1 MAACLPRTRTNGRL
15 ARRTTADRLRR
26 SDQCRSTASLRA
38 RSGFPRTATGGALSG
53 LVPADPVAGPPARLA
68 GGPASITGDGL
79 SALLAGGP
87 ASITGDGLCAPLAGG
102 PAPIAGDGILALR
115 AVFRGDG

>member
-1 MAACLPRTRTNGRL
+1 MAACLPRTRTNRRL
-15 ARRTTADRLRR
+15 DRRTADDRLRR

-53 LVPADPVAGPPARLA
+53 LVPAEPVAGPPARLA

-79 SALLAGGP
+79 
-87 ASITGDGLCAPLAGG
+87 CAPLAAG

-115 AVFRGDG
+115 T